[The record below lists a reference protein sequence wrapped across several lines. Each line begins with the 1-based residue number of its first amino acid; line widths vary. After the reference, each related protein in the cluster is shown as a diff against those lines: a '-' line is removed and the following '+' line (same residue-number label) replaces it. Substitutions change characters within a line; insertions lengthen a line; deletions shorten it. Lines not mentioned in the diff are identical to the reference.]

1 MNFELEGQVRAFWI
15 DTETTLGIQ
24 LPVAHAALTW
34 VTRHAAWVI
43 TRSLVKSDAATA
55 YKRLYGKEF
64 HGEVMQLFE
73 QLWYKEPS
81 RSGAKLEPRWLP
93 ALWLGKSEKSDEH
106 LLLAETD
113 VVRAPAVTRIP
124 EERRWVLE

>member
-15 DTETTLGIQ
+15 DTETKLGIQ

-43 TRSLVKSDAATA
+43 TRYLVKSDGATA

-73 QLWYKEPS
+73 QLWYTEPS
-81 RSGAKLEPRWLP
+81 DREPSWTHDDFQPCGSARARSPMSTYCWLRPTLSEP
-93 ALWLGKSEKSDEH
+93 EQ
-106 LLLAETD
+106 
-113 VVRAPAVTRIP
+113 
-124 EERRWVLE
+124 